1 MLWLGLH
8 FPWLPLE
15 ICSPAAGTANGTTA
29 GTDQPPAVVIEND
42 RVMLA
47 NAAARRAGIVTGST
61 LATAHSVVP
70 GLFHHRRDPERERER
85 LTLLAETL
93 YGFSARV
100 TLSPAS
106 PGGPPSGIAL
116 EIGASLRLF
125 GDAETLTERAAAL
138 CRELGHRARGRHG
151 RTPLAALILA
161 RAGAENLGRA
171 SLNAAALEPE
181 RLPPER
187 IERLA
192 NMGVR
197 TLGQLLALPRSGL
210 ARRLGA
216 DLTDYLD
223 RITGKRPDPRPL
235 VAPAERFR
243 ASLHLLEPLQN
254 KEALAFPMQRLLN
267 DLQHWL
273 VARQLGAERL
283 RWHFAGSAPV
293 AADAAGEDGRVCLPV
308 RFARAR
314 QRREAFLDVTAL
326 PEDVIDITLEADGL
340 VAWHTAS
347 HGLFQ
352 NLGGDTDTV
361 DDASE
366 LVDQLRARLGAGACY
381 SLETLDQH
389 TPERAW
395 QRVPALGRR
404 RGSSEPGPGAAAD
417 QVVCAATRRPLWLFE
432 PPRAVAAEQLTLL
445 RGPERL
451 HTGWWVLAEHP
462 PDAVGAVSRPRLAGE
477 ESPSGEGSHKNKS
490 SFHKKRSS
498 FHKKRSSFHKK
509 RSSSSKK
516 KSASKEESLSK
527 EESPSKEESAHGREQ
542 ACARDYYVARHHNGA
557 ECWVFVDPWDRWF
570 LHGYFA

>member
-8 FPWLPLE
+8 FPLLPLE
-15 ICSPAAGTANGTTA
+15 IYSSAASAGAANGGA
-29 GTDQPPAVVIEND
+29 PAEQPPTAVIEND

-47 NAAARRAGIVTGST
+47 NGAARRAGIVTGST
-61 LATAHSVVP
+61 LATAHSIVP
-70 GLFHHRRDPERERER
+70 GLIHHRRNPDRERER

-106 PGGPPSGIAL
+106 PGGPPPGIAL
-116 EIGASLRLF
+116 EIGASQRLF
-125 GDAETLTERAAAL
+125 GDAGVLGERVAAL
-138 CRELGHRARGRHG
+138 CRELGHTVRGRLG

-161 RAGAENLGRA
+161 RAGAESLGRVP
-171 SLNAAALEPE
+171 LRAAALEPE
-181 RLPPER
+181 RLLPER

-197 TLGQLLALPRSGL
+197 TLEQLLALPRSGL

-223 RITGKRPDPRPL
+223 RITGERPDPRPL
-235 VAPAERFR
+235 VAPAEGFR
-243 ASLHLLEPLQN
+243 ASLHLLEPLDS
-254 KEALAFPMQRLLN
+254 KEALTFPMQRLLN

-273 VARQLGAERL
+273 EAHQLGAEQL
-283 RWHFAGSAPV
+283 RWHFAGSAPG
-293 AADAAGEDGRVCLPV
+293 DDGRVCMPV

-314 QRREAFLDVTAL
+314 QRREAFLDVTRLRLDATAL
-326 PEDVIDITLEADGL
+326 PEDVLDITLEAHGL
-340 VAWHTAS
+340 VPWHTAS
-347 HGLFQ
+347 RGLFH
-352 NLGGDTDTV
+352 NPGGAADTL

-395 QRVPALGRR
+395 QRVPAPGRR
-404 RGSSEPGPGAAAD
+404 RGSSDPSRH
-417 QVVCAATRRPLWLFE
+417 AATRRPLWLFE
-432 PPRAVAAEQLTLL
+432 PPRPVAADQLTLL
-445 RGPERL
+445 RGPERI
-451 HTGWWVLAEHP
+451 HTGWWVFTEHY
-462 PDAVGAVSRPRLAGE
+462 PDAVGAVSRPRSAGE
-477 ESPSGEGSHKNKS
+477 ESPSGEGSHRTGGGPHKIEGS
-490 SFHKKRSS
+490 HKKRSS
-498 FHKKRSSFHKK
+498 E
-509 RSSSSKK
+509 
-516 KSASKEESLSK
+516 A
-527 EESPSKEESAHGREQ
+527 ANREQ
-542 ACARDYYVARHHNGA
+542 ACARDYYVARHRNGA

>member
-8 FPWLPLE
+8 FPLLPLE
-15 ICSPAAGTANGTTA
+15 IFAPAAASEVPA
-29 GTDQPPAVVIEND
+29 DQPPTVVIEND

-61 LATAHSVVP
+61 LATAHSIVP
-70 GLFHHRRDPERERER
+70 GLIHHRRNPERERER

-100 TLSPAS
+100 TLSPAAS
-106 PGGPPSGIAL
+106 GGPPSGIAL

-125 GDAETLTERAAAL
+125 GDTKTLGERVTAL
-138 CRELGHRARGRHG
+138 CRELGHTVRGRCG

-161 RAGAENLGRA
+161 RAGADNLGRVPV
-171 SLNAAALEPE
+171 SAAALEPE
-181 RLPPER
+181 RLPAER

-197 TLGQLLALPRSGL
+197 TLEQLLALPRSGL
-210 ARRLGA
+210 SRRLGA
-216 DLTDYLD
+216 DLADYLD
-223 RITGKRPDPRPL
+223 RITGARPDPRPL

-273 VARQLGAERL
+273 VARQLGAEQL
-283 RWHFAGSAPV
+283 RWHFAGSASVTADASV
-293 AADAAGEDGRVCLPV
+293 AADAAGADGRICMPV

-314 QRREAFLDVTAL
+314 QRREAFLDVTRLKLDATAL

-395 QRVPALGRR
+395 QRVPARGRR
-404 RGSSEPGPGAAAD
+404 RDSANRGATKHPQRTQANAAVAD
-417 QVVCAATRRPLWLFE
+417 QAAYDQVAYDQVESAATRRPLWLFE
-432 PPRAVAAEQLTLL
+432 PPRPVAVDQLTLL
-445 RGPERL
+445 RGPERI
-451 HTGWWVLAEHP
+451 HTGWWAEE
-462 PDAVGAVSRPRLAGE
+462 GAG
-477 ESPSGEGSHKNKS
+477 
-490 SFHKKRSS
+490 
-498 FHKKRSSFHKK
+498 
-509 RSSSSKK
+509 
-516 KSASKEESLSK
+516 
-527 EESPSKEESAHGREQ
+527 
-542 ACARDYYVARHHNGA
+542 CARDYYVARHHNGA
-557 ECWVFVDPWDRWF
+557 DCWVFVDPWERWF